1 MPNNQ
6 IQKPWYRQLW
16 PWMLIAIPFSSVM
29 GGALMIYLAVIH
41 PANLVKDSYY
51 QDGMGINKHI
61 EKDLIAAERGIEA
74 DIRFD
79 EPLGD
84 VTVDLRGAQERAL
97 VMELFHPTDNTRDM
111 ISKLSR
117 TVERQ
122 QRYQGHFQPPLA
134 GRWYVELRDA
144 DNQWRMR
151 GRLVFPVN
159 GMLEMRPAAKQG
171 SNGVNRSN

>member
-6 IQKPWYRQLW
+6 LQKPWYRQVW

-29 GGALMIYLAVIH
+29 GGVLMIYLAVTH
-41 PANLVKDSYY
+41 PADLVKDSYY
-51 QDGMGINKHI
+51 QDGMGINKQI
-61 EKDLIAAERGIEA
+61 DKDQIPVELGIEA

-79 EPLGD
+79 ESLGD
-84 VTVDLRGAQERAL
+84 VIVDLRGVDESAL
-97 VMELFHPTDNTRDM
+97 VMELLHPTDKTRDM

-117 TVERQ
+117 VADGQ
-122 QRYQGHFQPPLA
+122 LQYQGHFQPPLS

-151 GRLVFPVN
+151 GRLVFPVS
-159 GMLEMRPAAKQG
+159 GMLMMRPTA
-171 SNGVNRSN
+171 R